1 MTRARTPVPSPPPSA
16 TAEAPPWHALP
27 AEAVLE
33 ALGTRLSGLSEEEA
47 QARLARHGPN
57 RLAPAPRRPP
67 WRRFLAQFDNL
78 LIYVLLAA
86 AAVTAALGDWLDTAA
101 ILGVVLVNAVVGFV
115 QEGKAED
122 ALAAIGQML
131 TPKAVV
137 RRDGHLREIPADAVV
152 PGDIV
157 ILAAGDRVPA
167 DVRLLESKELAV
179 DESLLTGESIPQ
191 TKDVHP
197 VAADAPLAERRS
209 MAYSGSLVTRGQAVG
224 VVVATGEAT
233 EIGRIGRLLREV
245 TSLRTPLLAKL
256 DRFARVLTLA
266 TLFLAALAFVLGLW
280 RGYPWLEMFLAS
292 VGLAVAVIPEGLPAI
307 LTITLAVG
315 VQRMARR
322 QAIIRRLPAVETL
335 GSVTVICTDKTG
347 TLTKN
352 EMTVTEVAT
361 AEADVTIEGAGYD
374 PHGAFLRGET
384 PVDPLGDPVLHK
396 LILAGALCNDADVTP
411 HGDGMRVTGDPMEA
425 ALLLLAMKAGLQ
437 PDRLRE
443 QWPRM
448 DTLPFDSR
456 RHYMATLH
464 HDHQGHGEIFLK
476 GAPERVLERCD
487 REATAEGTRPLDRT
501 HWETVAHRLAQSGL
515 RLLAVAHRPLP
526 TPRTELLEDDLD
538 GLVLLGLVGIMDPPR
553 PEAVEAVRIAT
564 EAGIRVKMIT
574 GDHALTAQ
582 AIGERMGIG
591 DARHTLTGAE
601 LEGLGTEELSHL
613 VREVDI
619 FARTTPEQK
628 LLLVE
633 ALQANGEVVAM
644 TGDGVNDAP
653 ALKRADIGIAMGRK
667 GSEVAKEAA
676 EMVLADDNFATIVH
690 AIEEG
695 RTVFDNI
702 KKALLFILPTN
713 GGEAGVILVSVALG
727 LALPVS
733 AAQILW
739 INMVTAV
746 TLALALAF
754 EAPEGDVM
762 KRPPRDPAAPL
773 LNPYLLW
780 RILFVSL
787 LMVAGAFAV
796 FHWALGRGADL
807 DFARTATVNA
817 IVAFEA
823 AYLLNARFFQ
833 RPPWSRTAPTG
844 NRMVPLALAALFAIQ
859 MAYTYL
865 PPLQTVFSARGLD
878 GATWALIAILA
889 LGLFVIV
896 EAEKALSRRLGFRA

>member
-1 MTRARTPVPSPPPSA
+1 MKQTPSPSPSIP
-16 TAEAPPWHALP
+16 TEAPPWHALP
-27 AEAVLE
+27 PETVVE
-33 ALGTRLSGLSEEEA
+33 TLGSRPTGLPEEEA
-47 QARLARHGPN
+47 QIRLRRHGPN
-57 RLAPAPRRPP
+57 RLASAPRRPP

-86 AAVTAALGDWLDTAA
+86 ATVTAVLGDWVDTVA
-101 ILGVVLVNAVVGFV
+101 IVGVVVVNAVVGFV

-137 RRDGHLREIPADAVV
+137 RRDGHLKEIPADAVV

-167 DVRLLESKELAV
+167 DLRLLESKDLAV

-191 TKDVHP
+191 NKGVQP
-197 VAADAPLAERRS
+197 VPADAPLAERRS
-209 MAYSGSLVTRGQAVG
+209 MAYSGSLVTRGQGVG

-245 TSLRTPLLAKL
+245 TSLRTPLLTKL

-266 TLFLAALAFVLGLW
+266 TLFLASLAFALGLW

-335 GSVTVICTDKTG
+335 GAVTAICTDKTG

-352 EMTVTEVAT
+352 EMTVTQVAT
-361 AEADVTIEGAGYD
+361 AEAEVTVEGAGYD
-374 PHGAFLRGET
+374 PHGAFLQGDT
-384 PVDPLGDPVLHK
+384 PLDPLTDPVLQR
-396 LILAGALCNDADVTP
+396 LLLAGALCNDAEVAPD
-411 HGDGMRVTGDPMEA
+411 GDGLRITGDPMEA
-425 ALLLLAMKAGLQ
+425 ALLVLAMKAGLEL
-437 PDRLRE
+437 DRLRE
-443 QWPRM
+443 QWPRV

-456 RHYMATLH
+456 RQYMATLH
-464 HDHQGHGEIFLK
+464 HDHQGHVAIFLK
-476 GAPERVLERCD
+476 GAPERVLDRCD
-487 REATAEGTRPLDRT
+487 REARVDGTRSLVRE
-501 HWETVAHRLAQSGL
+501 HWEALAHRLAKSGL
-515 RLLAVAHRPLP
+515 RLLAIAYQPLP
-526 TPRTELLEDDLD
+526 TPHIELMEDDLE
-538 GLVLLGLVGIMDPPR
+538 GFTLLGLVGIMDPPR
-553 PEAVEAVRIAT
+553 PEAVEAVHTAA

-591 DARHTLTGAE
+591 DARHTVTGAE
-601 LEGLGTEELSHL
+601 LEGLGTSELRHL
-613 VREVDI
+613 VRQVDI

-633 ALQANGEVVAM
+633 ALQANGEVTAM

-780 RILFVSL
+780 RIFFVSL
-787 LMVAGAFAV
+787 LMVAGAFAA
-796 FHWALGRGADL
+796 FHWTLARGADL

-823 AYLLNARFFQ
+823 AYLLSARFFQ
-833 RPPWSRTAPTG
+833 RPAFSYATTTS
-844 NRMVPLALAALFAIQ
+844 NRMVPLALAALFSIQ

-878 GATWALIAILA
+878 GTTWLFIAVLA
-889 LGLFVIV
+889 VGLFIAV
-896 EAEKALSRRLGFRA
+896 ETEKAVSRRLGFRA

>member
-1 MTRARTPVPSPPPSA
+1 MTNTAPAPRSGPEGLEPPA
-16 TAEAPPWHALP
+16 WHALP
-27 AEAVLE
+27 AEDVLA
-33 ALGTRLSGLSEEEA
+33 ALQTRRAGLSSAEA
-47 QARLARHGPN
+47 RQRLTRYGPN
-57 RLAPAPRRPP
+57 RLHEIPRRSP
-67 WRRFLAQFDNL
+67 WRRLLAQFDNL

-86 AAVTAALGDWLDTAA
+86 AAVTAALGDWVDTVA
-101 ILGVVLVNAVVGFV
+101 ILGVVLINAVVGFV

-122 ALAAIGQML
+122 ALAAIGRML

-137 RRDGHLREIPADAVV
+137 RRDGHLKEIPADEVV

-167 DVRLLESKELAV
+167 DLRLLESKDLAV

-191 TKDVHP
+191 NKDVHP
-197 VAADAPLAERRS
+197 VPADAPLAERRS
-209 MAYSGSLVTRGQAVG
+209 MAYSGSLVTRGQGVG

-245 TSLRTPLLAKL
+245 TPLRTPLLAKL

-266 TLFLAALAFVLGLW
+266 TLLLAAFAFALGLW

-315 VQRMARR
+315 VQRMAQR

-335 GSVTVICTDKTG
+335 GAVTVICTDKTG

-352 EMTVTEVAT
+352 EMTVTQIAT
-361 AEADVTIEGAGYD
+361 AEAEVTVEGAGYD
-374 PHGAFLRGET
+374 PHGAFLRGDE
-384 PVDPLGDPVLHK
+384 PLDPLADPVLER
-396 LILAGALCNDADVTP
+396 LLLAGALCNDADVAP
-411 HGDGMRVTGDPMEA
+411 GDEGMRITGDPMEA
-425 ALLLLAMKAGLQ
+425 ALLVLAMKAGLE

-443 QWPRM
+443 QWPRV

-464 HDHQGHGEIFLK
+464 HDHRGHAAIFLK
-476 GAPERVLERCD
+476 GAPERVLDRCD
-487 REATAEGTRPLDRT
+487 REATMAGTRPLDRQR
-501 HWETVAHRLAQSGL
+501 WEALAHRLATSGL

-526 TPRTELLEDDLD
+526 TPRTELLEDDLE
-538 GLVLLGLVGIMDPPR
+538 GLTLLGLVGIMDPPR
-553 PEAVEAVRIAT
+553 PEAVEAVRIAA

-574 GDHALTAQ
+574 GDHAITAQ

-591 DARHTLTGAE
+591 DGRHTITGAE
-601 LEGLGTEELSHL
+601 LEGLEEEELRRL

-633 ALQANGEVVAM
+633 ALQANGEVTAM

-739 INMVTAV
+739 INMVTTV

-787 LMVAGAFAV
+787 LMVAGAFAA
-796 FHWALGRGADL
+796 FHGALARGAEL

-823 AYLLNARFFQ
+823 VYLLNARFFQ
-833 RPPWSRTAPTG
+833 RPAFGRNAWTG
-844 NRMVPLALAALFAIQ
+844 NRMVPLALLALFVVQ

-865 PPLQTVFSARGLD
+865 PPLQAVFSARGLD
-878 GATWALIAILA
+878 GATWGLITALAGALFIA
-889 LGLFVIV
+889 V
-896 EAEKALSRRLGFRA
+896 EAEKAVSRRLGFRA